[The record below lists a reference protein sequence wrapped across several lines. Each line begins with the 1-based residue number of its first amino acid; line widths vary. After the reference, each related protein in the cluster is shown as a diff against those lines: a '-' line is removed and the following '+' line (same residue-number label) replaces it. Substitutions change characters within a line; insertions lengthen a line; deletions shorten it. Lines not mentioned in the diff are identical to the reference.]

1 MIKALVGGFLL
12 SKNVFQA
19 SFVYV
24 CVCVS
29 MHSCVWPHV
38 CGGQRMILTAL
49 FNLSP
54 PYVLKQGLLSQ
65 SHRLGY

>member
-1 MIKALVGGFLL
+1 MIKALAGGFLL

-24 CVCVS
+24 CVWVT
-29 MHSCVWPHV
+29 MRSCVRPHV
-38 CGGQRMILTAL
+38 YGGQRMVLNVL

-54 PYVLKQGLLSQ
+54 YDVLKQGLSSQ
-65 SHRLGY
+65 FG

>member
-38 CGGQRMILTAL
+38 CGGQRMIS
-49 FNLSP
+49 NVILSNVA
-54 PYVLKQGLLSQ
+54 YLL
-65 SHRLGY
+65 